1 MKLIYNNLGVVNW
14 VSKNKDLA
22 IGFVPTMG
30 ALHKGHLSLI
40 SEAKKKADLVV
51 VSIFVNPTQF
61 GDKNDFANYPSTLK
75 QDLTALE
82 TLDVDMVFI
91 PSSAEELYKNESYDS
106 IAFESIE
113 NIMEGSHRIG
123 HFEGVA
129 RVVKL
134 FLDLIKPKFAFFGEK
149 DFQQLLII
157 KALIK
162 KLEIKTEI
170 IACKTVRESD
180 GLAMSSRNTRLSKQH
195 RSLAPNIYKVLG
207 LCLQKAKTME
217 FNDLE
222 NACLKELSKFSSP
235 EYFEIR
241 NANDLSKS
249 GGDNTKWR
257 AFVATKLGDIR
268 LIDNIE
274 LN

>member
-1 MKLIYNNLGVVNW
+1 MKLIYNNLEVVNW
-14 VSKNKDLA
+14 VTKNKDLA
-22 IGFVPTMG
+22 IGFIPTMG

-40 SEAKKKADLVV
+40 SEAKKKSELVV

-61 GDKNDFANYPSTLK
+61 GDKNDFVNYPSTLK
-75 QDLTALE
+75 QDLTVLE
-82 TLDVDMVFI
+82 TLEVDMVFI
-91 PSSAEELYKNESYDS
+91 PSSAEELYKNESYES

-113 NIMEGSHRIG
+113 NVMEGSHRIG

-134 FLDLIKPKFAFFGEK
+134 FLDLIKPKYAFFGEK

-157 KALIK
+157 KTLIK

-170 IACKTVRESD
+170 IACKTVREND
-180 GLAMSSRNTRLSKQH
+180 GLAMSSRNARLSKHH

-207 LCLQKAKTME
+207 MCIQKAKTMD

-222 NACLKELSKFSSP
+222 NTCLKELSKFSSP

-249 GGDNTKWR
+249 GGKNTKWR

>member
-1 MKLIYNNLGVVNW
+1 MKLIYNNLEVVNW

-22 IGFVPTMG
+22 IGFIPTMG

-61 GDKNDFANYPSTLK
+61 GDKNDFVNYPSTLD
-75 QDLTALE
+75 QDLRALE
-82 TLDVDMVFI
+82 NLEVDMVFI
-91 PSSAEELYKNESYDS
+91 PSSAEELYKNENYDT

-113 NIMEGSHRIG
+113 NVMEGCHRIG

-134 FLDLIKPKFAFFGEK
+134 FLDLIKPNYAFFGEK

-157 KALIK
+157 KTLIK

-170 IACKTVRESD
+170 IACKTVREND
-180 GLAMSSRNTRLSKQH
+180 GLAMSSRNARLSKHH

-207 LCLQKAKTME
+207 MCMQKAKTMD

-222 NACLKELSKFSSP
+222 NTCLKELSKFSNP

-249 GGDNTKWR
+249 GGKNTKWR

>member
-1 MKLIYNNLGVVNW
+1 MFK
-14 VSKNKDLA
+14 
-22 IGFVPTMG
+22 
-30 ALHKGHLSLI
+30 ALPI
-40 SEAKKKADLVV
+40 
-51 VSIFVNPTQF
+51 
-61 GDKNDFANYPSTLK
+61 LK
-75 QDLTALE
+75 
-82 TLDVDMVFI
+82 
-91 PSSAEELYKNESYDS
+91 
-106 IAFESIE
+106 
-113 NIMEGSHRIG
+113 
-123 HFEGVA
+123 
-129 RVVKL
+129 KL

>member
-1 MKLIYNNLGVVNW
+1 
-14 VSKNKDLA
+14 
-22 IGFVPTMG
+22 
-30 ALHKGHLSLI
+30 
-40 SEAKKKADLVV
+40 V

>member
-1 MKLIYNNLGVVNW
+1 MKLIYNNLEVVNW

-22 IGFVPTMG
+22 IGFIPTMG

-61 GDKNDFANYPSTLK
+61 GDKNDFVNYPSTLD
-75 QDLTALE
+75 QDLRALE
-82 TLDVDMVFI
+82 NLEVDMVFI
-91 PSSAEELYKNESYDS
+91 PSSAEELYKNENYDT

-113 NIMEGSHRIG
+113 NVMEGSHRIG

-134 FLDLIKPKFAFFGEK
+134 FLDLIKPKYAFFGEK

-157 KALIK
+157 KTLIK
-162 KLEIKTEI
+162 KLGIKTEI
-170 IACKTVRESD
+170 IACKTVREND
-180 GLAMSSRNTRLSKQH
+180 GLAMSSRNARLSKHH
-195 RSLAPNIYKVLG
+195 RSLAPNIYRVLG
-207 LCLQKAKTME
+207 MCMQKAKTMD

-222 NACLKELSKFSSP
+222 NTCLKELSKFSNP

-249 GGDNTKWR
+249 GGKNTKWR

>member
-1 MKLIYNNLGVVNW
+1 MKLIYNNLEVVNW

-22 IGFVPTMG
+22 IGFIPTMG

-61 GDKNDFANYPSTLK
+61 GDKNDFVNYPSTLD
-75 QDLTALE
+75 QDLRALE
-82 TLDVDMVFI
+82 NLEVDMVFI
-91 PSSAEELYKNESYDS
+91 PSSAEELYKNENYDT

-113 NIMEGSHRIG
+113 NVMEGFHRIG

-134 FLDLIKPKFAFFGEK
+134 FLDLIKPNYAFFGEK

-157 KALIK
+157 KTLIK

-170 IACKTVRESD
+170 IACKTVREND
-180 GLAMSSRNTRLSKQH
+180 GLAMSSRNARLSKHH

-207 LCLQKAKTME
+207 MCMQKAKTMD

-222 NACLKELSKFSSP
+222 NTCFKELSKFSSP

-249 GGDNTKWR
+249 GGKNTKWR

>member
-1 MKLIYNNLGVVNW
+1 MKLIYNNLEVVNW

-22 IGFVPTMG
+22 IGFIPTMG

-61 GDKNDFANYPSTLK
+61 GDKNDFVNYPSTLD
-75 QDLTALE
+75 QDLRALE
-82 TLDVDMVFI
+82 NLEVDMVFI
-91 PSSAEELYKNESYDS
+91 PSSAEELYKNEIYAT

-113 NIMEGSHRIG
+113 NVMEGFHRIG

-134 FLDLIKPKFAFFGEK
+134 FLDLIKPNYAFFGEK

-157 KALIK
+157 KTLIK

-170 IACKTVRESD
+170 IACKTVREND
-180 GLAMSSRNTRLSKQH
+180 GLAMSSRNARLSKHH

-207 LCLQKAKTME
+207 MCMQKAKTMD
-217 FNDLE
+217 FIDLE
-222 NACLKELSKFSSP
+222 ITCFKELSKFSSP

-249 GGDNTKWR
+249 GGKNTKWR

-268 LIDNIE
+268 LYDNIE
-274 LN
+274 LY